1 MLGLA
6 VHVQVHDV
14 GLSLEAL
21 SGGVGLSDLEM
32 SVAGG
37 SDSGLDLLGGLITG
51 LLDVAHADGQGVQIG
66 LGGLR
71 SDRGFQSLA
80 QLVLGDLGLV
90 GQSGQALDGNSSAV
104 DGDGAVL
111 LAGGDQDV
119 NHLVGDS
126 QGSAVDLDA
135 FEDVGLAAGGDQ
147 VIDLGGDRFQ
157 LSTQGGVFGLDLVGK
172 HLDLFEIYEFGYI
185 FVLLKKYSISGMP
198 PELSIKIPPL
208 QATVLW
214 DCGAAYLPSSA
225 PNTSFSA
232 PVVSSVLAASTDS
245 LPSLST
251 VRPSPTFT
259 PPKRKGV
266 AVGRV

>member
-14 GLSLEAL
+14 GLSREAL

-51 LLDVAHADGQGVQIG
+51 LLDVAHTDGQGVQIG
-66 LGGLR
+66 LGGL
-71 SDRGFQSLA
+71 SGDRGFQGLA

-90 GQSGQALDGNSSAV
+90 GQSSQALDGNSSAV

-172 HLDLFEIYEFGYI
+172 HLDLFEIYEFGHI

-198 PELSIKIPPL
+198 RN
-208 QATVLW
+208 
-214 DCGAAYLPSSA
+214 C
-225 PNTSFSA
+225 
-232 PVVSSVLAASTDS
+232 
-245 LPSLST
+245 
-251 VRPSPTFT
+251 R
-259 PPKRKGV
+259 
-266 AVGRV
+266 